1 MRRGTWARGAG
12 RGWGRGRRP
21 TPRATWRAC
30 FQGLWDVP
38 PAPACGAKNPVVPAV
53 LGVMPEG
60 ILPRKGQVWE
70 GLLSPPKAEMKAR
83 KKNKGRD
90 PLFES
95 PNFTTVTQS
104 TTPQPLPREFSDSC
118 LPP

>member
-1 MRRGTWARGAG
+1 MHGAPGGDGAG
-12 RGWGRGRRP
+12 EGGRPPGRGM
-21 TPRATWRAC
+21 ATWRAC

-53 LGVMPEG
+53 LGVLPEG
-60 ILPRKGQVWE
+60 SLPRKGQVWE

-90 PLFES
+90 PLFQS

-104 TTPQPLPREFSDSC
+104 TIPQPLLWEFSHGC